1 MREIGVDPGGRK
13 APGFALSTPGVGA
26 VLAVVIVCLMEPGVF
41 RPQVTAQQQRDTPAG
56 TAVIS
61 GKVLIAGDTN
71 QPARR
76 VRVTLNEVARLV
88 PGQATTTD
96 ETGAFT
102 FSSLPAGRFE
112 LKAIKDAWL
121 SSSFGAA
128 RPDRPGTPI
137 VVKDGDRITRL
148 TMTIARGGVIT
159 GAVRDGRGRPVP
171 TISVRV
177 MRLGYNAVTGERTL
191 VTLTAGT
198 GVTTDDRGE
207 YRAYGLPP
215 GNYLVLA
222 NPLPAGGLPPGWI
235 VPDIRPLTA
244 ADVQQALQGTRASAN
259 APGAGA
265 TTTAPAS
272 LPRVNYAP
280 VFHPGVTDI
289 GTATTVALGLSE
301 ERTGVDVTMQYVP
314 TARIE
319 GTLIDVNGQL
329 IPDATALLVP
339 VGGSINDVAAYDLGI
354 MASAGQSGG
363 SGRFSIGGVAPGRY
377 QVQARSGGANQP
389 RWGQLDI
396 AVDGQDQ
403 SGLTVT
409 LHPGA
414 VVSGTMTFA
423 GMSVPPEN
431 LGGIR
436 PMLNRTQT
444 QQAMIALGP
453 TSTVQPDRTFTMTN
467 VMPGS
472 YNLRVSA
479 TPAGVAGAPGWSLK
493 SAMVQGRDVADVP
506 LLIGPGEAVA
516 EVVITFTDQPTEIS
530 GTLLDAAGRPNSAY
544 SIVVFSTDRR
554 FWLQTSRRTQAVR
567 PATNGT
573 FKIAGLP
580 AGDYLL
586 TAVTDY
592 DPTDLYD
599 PSFLEQ
605 LQAAAYKLTLAD
617 GEKKKQD
624 LKLAGR

>member
-1 MREIGVDPGGRK
+1 M
-13 APGFALSTPGVGA
+13 
-26 VLAVVIVCLMEPGVF
+26 VF
-41 RPQVTAQQQRDTPAG
+41 LCATAMAMPVRAAWQSRDTSTRPATVG
-56 TAVIS
+56 TAVI
-61 GKVLIAGDTN
+61 AGTIVSDEAT
-71 QPARR
+71 PKSLRR
-76 VRVTLNEVARLV
+76 VMVTLSGAAGTAARVAV
-88 PGQATTTD
+88 TD
-96 ETGAFT
+96 DQGRFAFT
-102 FSSLPAGRFE
+102 RLPAGSF
-112 LKAIKDAWL
+112 LMNAKKTGYVT
-121 SSSFGAA
+121 SYFGA
-128 RPDRPGTPI
+128 
-137 VVKDGDRITRL
+137 TRL
-148 TMTIARGGVIT
+148 GRGPGVPIAVADGQRQSVQMRLT
-159 GAVRDGRGRPVP
+159 RGAVLTGSITDQFGRPASGITVQAY
-171 TISVRV
+171 RV
-177 MRLGYNAVTGERTL
+177 SAGLG
-191 VTLTAGT
+191 TAPATFAGAST
-198 GVTTDDRGE
+198 TTDDRGV
-207 YRAYGLPP
+207 YRIYGLAPAD
-215 GNYLVLA
+215 YVISATRRTLVS
-222 NPLPAGGLPPGWI
+222 GE
-235 VPDIRPLTA
+235 IRTVTS
-244 ADVQQALQGTRASAN
+244 DEVQWALQQIAGVRTGTGAQN
-259 APGAGA
+259 AAVTPPEGRPIG
-265 TTTAPAS
+265 
-272 LPRVNYAP
+272 YAP
-280 VFHPGVTDI
+280 VLFP
-289 GTATTVALGLSE
+289 GTADLSTAQRITLGPGEERGGLSF
-301 ERTGVDVTMQYVP
+301 TMQYVP

>member
-1 MREIGVDPGGRK
+1 
-13 APGFALSTPGVGA
+13 

-314 TARIE
+314 TATLS
-319 GTLIDVNGQL
+319 GTIG
-329 IPDATALLVP
+329 IPDGVQPGVVQLRLVPAGNQADLLPGAGLTGATARP
-339 VGGSINDVAAYDLGI
+339 AADGTF
-354 MASAGQSGG
+354 A
-363 SGRFSIGGVAPGRY
+363 FNGVAPGLYTVKASVGASTGRGG
-377 QVQARSGGANQP
+377 VVPDLPALWAFEDVAMSGNDVTVRLTLQPGVDLSGRVVFEGSQPTPAELQTMSFALTLPGTDGRLLTGNGAGGGRVDAQGRFMLRGIAP
-389 RWGQLDI
+389 DSYRW
-396 AVDGQDQ
+396 
-403 SGLTVT
+403 SMSWSS
-409 LHPGA
+409 PGA
-414 VVSGTMTFA
+414 SEKWTIKS
-423 GMSVPPEN
+423 SVA
-431 LGGIR
+431 
-436 PMLNRTQT
+436 NRRESFET
-444 QQAMIALGP
+444 P
-453 TSTVQPDRTFTMTN
+453 
-467 VMPGS
+467 
-472 YNLRVSA
+472 LRVNQNEPVDW
-479 TPAGVAGAPGWSLK
+479 T
-493 SAMVQGRDVADVP
+493 
-506 LLIGPGEAVA
+506 
-516 EVVITFTDQPTEIS
+516 ITFTDKPAGVNGVFQ
-530 GTLLDAAGRPNSAY
+530 DRAGRAATDY
-544 SIVVFSTDRR
+544 SILVFSTDRSYWTPGSKR
-554 FWLQTSRRTQAVR
+554 IRAMR
-567 PATNGT
+567 PSTDGAFSTT
-573 FKIAGLP
+573 GLP
-580 AGDYLL
+580 AGEYFLAAL
-586 TAVTDY
+586 
-592 DPTDLYD
+592 TDLEPGEWND
-599 PSFLEQ
+599 PSLLERIVGS
-605 LQAAAYKLTLAD
+605 AIRVTVRD
-617 GEKKKQD
+617 GEMTRQD
-624 LKLAGR
+624 LRIGG